1 MNFDNER
8 KIYSKSTKCYVF
20 KYFLLKVWTAISIWD
35 GGVSNKSYPSADSNT
50 SQDAQIRSLT
60 KYTLKYMAGQI
71 LKSKV
76 QNNVLPSLKSGVG
89 IKMY

>member
-1 MNFDNER
+1 MG
-8 KIYSKSTKCYVF
+8 
-20 KYFLLKVWTAISIWD
+20 AIN
-35 GGVSNKSYPSADSNT
+35 NKPYPSADSSM
-50 SQDAQIRSLT
+50 SQDAQIRALT